1 MTTDPP
7 EHPAIVHLRS
17 VALVRHLARDDREAA
32 AVLLA
37 DLNGSQ
43 AAAAQI
49 LSLAGLC
56 RLLLS
61 EMPEGTAAPLLEE
74 AALALAQAESDDL

>member
-7 EHPAIVHLRS
+7 EHPATVHLRS
-17 VALVRHLARDDREAA
+17 VALVRHLARGDHEAA
-32 AVLLA
+32 TALLA
-37 DLNGSQ
+37 DLNGRQS
-43 AAAAQI
+43 AATQI

-61 EMPEGTAAPLLEE
+61 EIPEGTAAPLLEE
-74 AALALAQAESDDL
+74 AALALAQAQSEDL